1 MAAPISFDLPHR
13 LGAEEAKRR
22 IAGGI
27 GDLRNYIPGGAADV
41 QSHWT
46 GDSMALRVAAMGQE
60 VNARIDVG
68 EQVVHLEVV
77 LPPALS
83 FFGRAIEAAL
93 RRGGAELLEDKS
105 GKKAGG

>member
-1 MAAPISFDLPHR
+1 MPAPISFDLPHS

-22 IAGGI
+22 IAGGV

-41 QSHWT
+41 HAHWT

-60 VNARIDVG
+60 VNARIDVA
-68 EQVVHLEVV
+68 ERVVHLEVV
-77 LPPALS
+77 LQPALS

-105 GKKAGG
+105 KGRG